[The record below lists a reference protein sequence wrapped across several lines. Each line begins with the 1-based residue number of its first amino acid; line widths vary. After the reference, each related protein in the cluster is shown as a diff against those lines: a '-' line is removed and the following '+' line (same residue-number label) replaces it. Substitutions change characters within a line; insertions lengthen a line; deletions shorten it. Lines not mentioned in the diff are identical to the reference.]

1 MSNRKRKALDLT
13 NNLDEPA
20 SKKRKL
26 STRELLI
33 LDVRK
38 ICSNRRYTTTATM
51 IECVTVLNKLSNLS
65 VQDRQTII
73 ENAKKSDCDHYL
85 IAKLL
90 QMNIGLSSSASSYS
104 FLSAITRANSNQHLT
119 KLSTQNKIKTN
130 IMKKFANPSK
140 RGEKYRPY
148 ILTI

>member
-1 MSNRKRKALDLT
+1 MKTMSNRKRKALDLT
-13 NNLDEPA
+13 NNLDGPA

-26 STRELLI
+26 STEELLI
-33 LDVRK
+33 LDVRR
-38 ICSNRRYTTTATM
+38 ICRSRAGRCTTT
-51 IECVTVLNKLSNLS
+51 IECVQTVLNKLSNLS

-104 FLSAITRANSNQHLT
+104 FLSAITRANSNQHL
-119 KLSTQNKIKTN
+119 
-130 IMKKFANPSK
+130 
-140 RGEKYRPY
+140 
-148 ILTI
+148 